1 MMGTSVEIERPR
13 SASTNDSCKFGFLSG
28 TAAMDDDDMLAEA
41 YRRVRLRYTPDEFG
55 NLTLERVFQEVKV
68 EAERLREAFQ
78 PTMSDH

>member
-1 MMGTSVEIERPR
+1 
-13 SASTNDSCKFGFLSG
+13 
-28 TAAMDDDDMLAEA
+28 MDDDDMLAEA